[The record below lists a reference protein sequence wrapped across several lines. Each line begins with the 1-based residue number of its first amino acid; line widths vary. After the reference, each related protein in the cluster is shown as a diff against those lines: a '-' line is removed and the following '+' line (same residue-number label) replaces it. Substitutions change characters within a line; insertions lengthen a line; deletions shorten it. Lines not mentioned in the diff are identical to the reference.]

1 MKKSFLMLSIGA
13 LFLINPVFNIEDY
26 VPDFFGYILF
36 AAALSGMARLEED
49 LKEAKKGFIIL
60 SAVSAGKFA
69 LWLTFPEL
77 SDITRLLFAFSFA
90 VAEAVFFLP
99 AMSKL
104 FSGLGYFVSR
114 HSGTELTADPLKL
127 KGFTAVSF
135 IVRAAASVLPLVPT
149 LSGSG
154 GSFVY
159 GASESV
165 WSQFTGLFNIFGA
178 VAVLAVSIPWAV
190 LFIKTNRKL
199 SGDTVLMDAL
209 SEKYEKEVLAF
220 PQRLAAERL
229 KTVLLLFSVAC
240 GFTLNLYIDHVNI
253 LPNFIAAVLLAAGTV
268 LLREASAKLR
278 AAGVAAAA
286 CWAVLSY
293 VGLRLQRAFVAEG
306 YSPERALHGI
316 GKSAEMY
323 TKIEYFSFA
332 EALFFAL
339 AAVIFALCLAKT
351 VRVHINSKESLA
363 ALIVP
368 LRRSMIPV
376 YVALAFTVIMNLLQ
390 TPLMKYYPPV
400 WMISALISLLLTV
413 AAYRMYVSI
422 TDNLCHRMSL

>member
-1 MKKSFLMLSIGA
+1 MTLWLGSV
-13 LFLINPVFNIEDY
+13 FLIHSVPNIESHI
-26 VPDFFGYILF
+26 FGYILF
-36 AAALSGMARLEED
+36 AAALSGMARLEDD

-60 SAVSAGKFA
+60 AAITAVKAV
-69 LWLTFPEL
+69 LWNIFPSL
-77 SDITRLLFAFSFA
+77 SDATVTRLLYEFSFA

-104 FSGLGYFVSR
+104 LSGLGYFVSR
-114 HSGTELTADPLKL
+114 HSGAELTADPLKL
-127 KGFTAVSF
+127 RGITSASF
-135 IVRAAASVLPLVPT
+135 IVSAAASVLPFVPT
-149 LSGSG
+149 LSGDG
-154 GSFVY
+154 GSYVY

-165 WSQFTGLFNIFGA
+165 WSQFTDLFYVFGTIA
-178 VAVLAVSIPWAV
+178 AYIVSFIW
-190 LFIKTNRKL
+190 LFKFDKMIRKL
-199 SGDTVLMDAL
+199 FSDTVLMDAL

-323 TKIEYFSFA
+323 AKIEYFSFA
-332 EALFFAL
+332 EALFFGA

-351 VRVHINSKESLA
+351 VRVHINSKERFA
-363 ALIVP
+363 ALRVP

-400 WMISALISLLLTV
+400 WMISALISMLLTV